1 MQSLFIKIFL
11 WFWLS
16 IVFVMGTLVVSA
28 GVIRSRSQDEE
39 RWNQLYN
46 YLVQVRGKRTAE
58 LADREGKVAAM
69 EYVNSLERLDAGN
82 YFADRKSVRDYL
94 LDENGDEVLDQQIS
108 PEILDIIPQ
117 MKKFP
122 VGQAHFF
129 REQRLAADKIVGPS
143 GQVYTFILPIP
154 ETPVLRQVNS
164 FLTKDI
170 GKAGV
175 IYLATVLVVAGIFC
189 YWLARN
195 ITSPIDALRLAAT
208 GIANEHLDIRVGD
221 MVLKRSDGLAQL
233 GRDFNRMAERID
245 ALVTAQRRLLAD
257 VSHQLRSPLTRL
269 NLALGLAR
277 SEVNFAATEHL
288 DRIEHETDRL
298 NKLIGQLLTLA
309 RVESGV
315 DLEQKKIFDLC
326 VLVQEVAS
334 DGDYEARSRNCGVKF
349 GYSSECPVE
358 GAFEMLR
365 GAVENV
371 VRNAVRYSPPGTNVE
386 IVTRHADSGAG
397 TNAVI
402 EVRDHGCGIPE
413 NELPQLFIPF
423 HRGSNGISK
432 SSDGAGLG
440 LAIAERAFR
449 LHGGKVTAA
458 NAKAGG
464 LIVTL
469 ELPMFRATRVS
480 ASVRALAVTQGA

>member
-11 WFWLS
+11 WFWFS

-28 GVIRSRSQDEE
+28 GVIRSRSQDNE
-39 RWNQLYN
+39 RWNQLYS
-46 YLVQVRGKRTAE
+46 YLIQVRGKRTAD
-58 LADREGKVAAM
+58 LADRDGKLAAL
-69 EYVNSLERLDAGN
+69 EYVDSLERLDAGN
-82 YFADRKSVRDYL
+82 YFAGRQSVRDYL
-94 LDENGDEVLDQQIS
+94 VDQSGRELMDQQIS
-108 PEILDIIPQ
+108 PEILIVLPQ
-117 MKKFP
+117 MNKYP
-122 VGQAHFF
+122 VNEPHFF
-129 REQRLAADKIVGPS
+129 REQRFAAEKITGPS
-143 GQVYTFILPIP
+143 GQIYTFILPIP
-154 ETPVLRQVNS
+154 ELPVRRQVSS

-170 GKAGV
+170 GRVGFV
-175 IYLATVLVVAGIFC
+175 YLATMLIVAGIFC

-195 ITSPIDALRLAAT
+195 ITSPIDFLRLAAT
-208 GIANEHLDIRVGD
+208 GIANEHLSVRVD
-221 MVLKRSDGLAQL
+221 ESVLKRRDGLAQL

-277 SEVNFAATEHL
+277 NDTSFATTQHL

-334 DGDYEARSRNCGVKF
+334 DGDYEARSRGCGVKF
-349 GYSSECPVE
+349 AYNSDCPVE

-371 VRNAVRYSPPGTNVE
+371 VRNAIRYSPAGTDVE
-386 IVTRHADSGAG
+386 IAIRHAALGSSSSV
-397 TNAVI
+397 VI
-402 EVRDHGCGIPE
+402 EVRDHGCGIPDS
-413 NELPQLFIPF
+413 ELNQLFIPF
-423 HRGSNGISK
+423 HRGINGNSK

-458 NAKAGG
+458 NARGGG

-469 ELPMFRATRVS
+469 QLPMLS
-480 ASVRALAVTQGA
+480 LPQVRTNAKALAGA